1 MIMRS
6 ASQSAGSRGASSTPL
21 RVGDLMLERGIVS
34 QEQLDAALAYQKKQ
48 PGLRKLLG
56 EVLVE
61 MGFVSEEQVME
72 ALAEAY
78 GVPFA
83 KVNPKLVDAKVVEM
97 LPREFLEK
105 NKVLPL
111 FCIENKLTVAMQ
123 EPANVF
129 VSEEIEKLTGKSVQI
144 VATTLKDI
152 EATLTAYM
160 PDGNVFVIDEVID
173 DVAINDL
180 AVVEKEILDIA
191 NLADSADA
199 SPIIKLV
206 NFLIYSAVKDG
217 ASDIHIEPDENKLRV
232 RFRVDGRMFEKIC
245 PPHMMQAA
253 VVSRIKIMAGMDIS
267 ERRVPQDGG
276 ITIRIQ
282 KSQIDLRVSTCPGRF
297 GEKVVMRIIDNRN
310 AMVRLEKIGFSY
322 EMLESFRAVVHQ
334 PNGVFLVTGPTG
346 SGKSTT
352 LYSALNEINDEAINI
367 CTVEDPIEQNIPGV
381 NQFQVHE
388 KAGFTFAGALRS
400 LLRQDPDVI
409 MVGEVRDQETA
420 RIATQAALTGHLVL
434 STLHTND
441 APSAVTRLFNI
452 GVEPYLVAAAIR
464 GVLAQR
470 LVRKI
475 CTHCKEPM
483 DLNAQTKR
491 TLHRIA
497 DGVREVGTVYH
508 GVGCSK
514 CRNTGYA
521 GRIGLFELLI
531 PNDELLDAVSRG
543 GTLQEVRKAALTGEG
558 YTPLR
563 LDGLDKVSAGLTTLE
578 ELFRAT
584 SV

>member
-1 MIMRS
+1 
-6 ASQSAGSRGASSTPL
+6 
-21 RVGDLMLERGIVS
+21 
-34 QEQLDAALAYQKKQ
+34 
-48 PGLRKLLG
+48 
-56 EVLVE
+56 
-61 MGFVSEEQVME
+61 
-72 ALAEAY
+72 
-78 GVPFA
+78 
-83 KVNPKLVDAKVVEM
+83 
-97 LPREFLEK
+97 
-105 NKVLPL
+105 
-111 FCIENKLTVAMQ
+111 
-123 EPANVF
+123 PANVF
-129 VSEEIEKLTGKSVQI
+129 VSEEIERMTGKAVQI
-144 VATTLKDI
+144 VATTVKDI

-173 DVAINDL
+173 DVAMNDL

-232 RFRVDGRMFEKIC
+232 RYRVDGKMYEKIC

-282 KSQIDLRVSTCPGRF
+282 KSQIDLRVSTCPGKF

-322 EMLESFRAVVHQ
+322 EMLEQFRSVVHQ

-352 LYSALNEINDEAINI
+352 LYSALNEINDESINL

-409 MVGEVRDQETA
+409 MVGEIRDQETA

-483 DLNAQTKR
+483 ELNAQTKR
-491 TLHRIA
+491 TLQRISE
-497 DGVREVGTVYH
+497 GVRDVGTVYH

-521 GRIGLFELLI
+521 GRLGLFELLL
-531 PNDELLDAVSRG
+531 PNDEMLDVVSRG
-543 GTLQEVRKAALTGEG
+543 GTLQEVRKAALSGDG

-584 SV
+584 SG

>member
-1 MIMRS
+1 MIMRVSPQRAAGRSGS
-6 ASQSAGSRGASSTPL
+6 ATPL
-21 RVGDLMLERGIVS
+21 RVGDLLLDAGLVT
-34 QEQLDAALAYQKKQ
+34 QEQIDAALAYQKQQ

-61 MGFVSEEQVME
+61 MGFVSEEQVMA

-83 KVNPKLVDAKVVEM
+83 NVSPKLVDPKVIE
-97 LPREFLEK
+97 LLAREFLEK

-111 FCIENKLTVAMQ
+111 FCIENKLTVAMH

-129 VSEEIEKLTGKSVQI
+129 VIEEIERLTGKNVQV
-144 VATTLKDI
+144 VATTVKDI
-152 EATLTAYM
+152 DATLTAYM
-160 PDGNVFVIDEVID
+160 PDGNVFVIDEVMD
-173 DVAINDL
+173 DSAMADL
-180 AVVEKEILDIA
+180 AVVEKEILDIGSA
-191 NLADSADA
+191 ADSADA

-232 RFRVDGRMFEKIC
+232 RFRVDGRMYEKIC
-245 PPHMMQAA
+245 PPHSMQPA

-267 ERRVPQDGG
+267 ERRIPQDGG

-282 KSQIDLRVSTCPGRF
+282 KSQIDLRISTCPGKF

-310 AMVRLEKIGFSY
+310 AMVRLEKLGFAY
-322 EMLESFRAVVHQ
+322 EMLETFRSVVHQ

-352 LYSALNEINDEAINI
+352 LYSALNEINDDSVNV

-381 NQFQVHE
+381 NQFQVHD
-388 KAGFTFAGALRS
+388 KAGFTFAGALRA
-400 LLRQDPDVI
+400 LLRQDPDII
-409 MVGEVRDQETA
+409 MVGEIRDQETG

-483 DLNAQTKR
+483 ELNAQTKR
-491 TLHRIA
+491 ALHKLA

-514 CRNTGYA
+514 CRNSGYA
-521 GRIGLFELLI
+521 GRIGIFELLV
-531 PNDELLDAVSRG
+531 PNDELLDVVSRG
-543 GTLQEVRKAALTGEG
+543 GTLQEVRKSATQGGG

-563 LDGLDKVSAGLTTLE
+563 LDGLDKVAAGLTTLE

>member
-1 MIMRS
+1 MPPTSETRTNVK
-6 ASQSAGSRGASSTPL
+6 AGAPL
-21 RVGDLMLERGIVS
+21 RVGDLLVDKGLVDQDQIGE
-34 QEQLDAALAYQKKQ
+34 ALAYQKKQ
-48 PGLRKLLG
+48 TGAKKLLG

-61 MGFVSEEQVME
+61 LGFVTEEQVMA
-72 ALAEAY
+72 ALADAY
-78 GVPFA
+78 GVPYA
-83 KVNPKLVDAKVVEM
+83 KVTPKLADTKAIEL

-105 NKVLPL
+105 NKALPL
-111 FCIENKLTVAMQ
+111 FCVENKLTLALH

-129 VSEEIEKLTGKSVQI
+129 LIEEVERMTGKVVQV
-144 VATTLKDI
+144 VATTAKDI
-152 EATLTAYM
+152 EATLQTYL
-160 PDGNVFVIDEVID
+160 PDGNVFVIDDVFDEQGMD
-173 DVAINDL
+173 DLSI
-180 AVVEKEILDIA
+180 VEKEIQDIA
-191 NLADSADA
+191 NLEDSAEA

-206 NFLIYSAVKDG
+206 NYLIFCAVSDG
-217 ASDIHIEPDENKLRV
+217 ASDIHIEPDENRLRV
-232 RFRVDGRMFEKIC
+232 RLRVDGRLYEKIC
-245 PPHMMQAA
+245 PPHKMTAA

-282 KSQIDLRVSTCPGRF
+282 KRQIDLRVSTCPGKF
-297 GEKVVMRIIDNRN
+297 GEKVVMRIVDKKN
-310 AMVRLEKIGFSY
+310 AMARLEKIGFSY
-322 EMLESFRAVVHQ
+322 EMLESFRQVVHQ

-352 LYSALNEINDEAINI
+352 LYGALNEINTEGINI
-367 CTVEDPIEQNIPGV
+367 CTVEDPVENNIPGI
-381 NQFQVHE
+381 NQFQVHD

-409 MVGEVRDQETA
+409 MIGEMRDQETA
-420 RIATQAALTGHLVL
+420 RIGIQAALTGHLVL

-452 GVEPYLVAAAIR
+452 GVEPYLVAAALR

-475 CTHCKEPM
+475 CTNCKEPVEM
-483 DLNAQTKR
+483 NSQVRRMLDRVNNGGTPIE
-491 TLHRIA
+491 TL
-497 DGVREVGTVYH
+497 YH
-508 GVGCSK
+508 GIGCSK

-521 GRIGLFELLI
+521 GRIGVFELLL
-531 PNDELLDAVSRG
+531 PNDEMLDVVSRG
-543 GTLQEVRKAALTGEG
+543 ASLQE
-558 YTPLR
+558 LR
-563 LDGLDKVSAGLTTLE
+563 RLAEAGGGFTSLRQDGLEKVVAGLTSLE

>member
-1 MIMRS
+1 MIMRT
-6 ASQSAGSRGASSTPL
+6 ASERHTSRAGSATPL
-21 RVGDLMLERGIVS
+21 RVGDLLVDRGIVTA
-34 QEQLDAALAYQKKQ
+34 EQIDAALAWQKKQ

-72 ALAEAY
+72 ALAQAY

-83 KVNPKLVDAKVVEM
+83 RVNPKLVDPKVIEM

-105 NKVLPL
+105 SKVLPL
-111 FCIENKLTVAMQ
+111 FCIEGKLTVAMH

-129 VSEEIEKLTGKSVQI
+129 VTEEIERLTGKSVQI
-144 VATTLKDI
+144 VATTVKDI
-152 EATLTAYM
+152 DATLTAYM

-173 DVAINDL
+173 DIAMSDL

-232 RFRVDGRMFEKIC
+232 RFRVDGRMYEKIC
-245 PPHMMQAA
+245 PPHLMQAA

-282 KSQIDLRVSTCPGRF
+282 KSQIDLRVSTCPGKF

-310 AMVRLEKIGFSY
+310 SMVRLEKLGFSY

-352 LYSALNEINDEAINI
+352 LYSALSEINDEAINI

-381 NQFQVHE
+381 NQFQVHD

-409 MVGEVRDQETA
+409 MVGEIRDQETA

-483 DLNAQTKR
+483 ELTAQTKR
-491 TLHRIA
+491 TLHKLA
-497 DGVREVGTVYH
+497 EGVRQVGPVYH
-508 GVGCSK
+508 GVGCTK
-514 CRNTGYA
+514 CRNSGYA

-531 PNDELLDAVSRG
+531 PSDEMLDAVSSG
-543 GTLQEVRKAALTGEG
+543 GTLQQVRKAALAGNG

-563 LDGLDKVSAGLTTLE
+563 HDGLDKVAAGLTTLE

-584 SV
+584 SA